1 MSAMFAFILL
11 QAATAVSAAPA
22 TPAPPADLKIV
33 CRTLQGTGS
42 RLNSQRVCL
51 PKREWQRM
59 WDNGREA
66 TSSLQDHYSKQ
77 DPTTGR

>member
-1 MSAMFAFILL
+1 MSAILAFALL
-11 QAATAVSAAPA
+11 QAATTPPTTVAP
-22 TPAPPADLKIV
+22 TPPEDLRIV

-42 RLNSQRVCL
+42 RLNSQRVCM

-77 DPTTGR
+77 DPTGNR